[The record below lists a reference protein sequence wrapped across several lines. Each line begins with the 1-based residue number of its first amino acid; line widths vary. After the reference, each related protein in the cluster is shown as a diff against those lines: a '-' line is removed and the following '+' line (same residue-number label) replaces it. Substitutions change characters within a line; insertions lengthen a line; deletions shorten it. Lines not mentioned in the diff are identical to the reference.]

1 LAGLAGFPF
10 TGKTGWSA
18 FSSHCPKDGN
28 IVILFAPH
36 VGVDH
41 DGTVGKVLRKGQDKS
56 SAACG
61 AAIGALAAVK
71 ADKEGAGKFAGGQM
85 DYQMDCIKS
94 LLIPHADEIA
104 AAENEMTAL
113 SYKMFE
119 ITEEFLEGILH
130 NNWMG
135 PNSKLALIGGIMI
148 NCVGEKTDLFLP
160 LKFEIR
166 NKDGE
171 SKDLYEE
178 TFGKVNNPH
187 IKKSEE

>member
-1 LAGLAGFPF
+1 
-10 TGKTGWSA
+10 
-18 FSSHCPKDGN
+18 
-28 IVILFAPH
+28 
-36 VGVDH
+36 
-41 DGTVGKVLRKGQDKS
+41 
-56 SAACG
+56 
-61 AAIGALAAVK
+61 
-71 ADKEGAGKFAGGQM
+71 M

-148 NCVGEKTDLFLP
+148 NCVGEKTDMFLP

-171 SKDLYEE
+171 SKDLYELWE
-178 TFGKVNNPH
+178 SYPLT
-187 IKKSEE
+187 IKAECLHMRRSLHTDIR